1 MQKNKIGYLGLLGFL
16 GFLGLVTGNEGFYG
30 FFGFFGFLSAFWGR
44 GTDERVDKNINKAC
58 RNSFIFSILASVFCI
73 LYITILKAITAFPM
87 VFSVLFAGNMIIFV
101 ASFIYY
107 NERGDEVNRYG
118 YKNKRT

>member
-58 RNSFIFSILASVFCI
+58 RNSFIFSTLASVFFI